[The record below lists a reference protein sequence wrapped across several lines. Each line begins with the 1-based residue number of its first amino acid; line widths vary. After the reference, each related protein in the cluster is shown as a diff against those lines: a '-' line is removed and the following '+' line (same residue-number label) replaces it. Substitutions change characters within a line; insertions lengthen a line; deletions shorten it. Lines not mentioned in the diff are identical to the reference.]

1 MFSDENKLAQ
11 LNRVMH
17 PAIWRQIEKLLK
29 KYMEQEVPLVVLD
42 IPLLIEVGWHH
53 YVDSVW
59 VVSIPLQLQIARVV
73 ERDRID
79 KEQAL
84 LRIKQQMSTREKQ
97 LYADVVIDNSQTM
110 EKTQQQV
117 DEELEKIPGFTWG
130 K

>member
-1 MFSDENKLAQ
+1 
-11 LNRVMH
+11 
-17 PAIWRQIEKLLK
+17 
-29 KYMEQEVPLVVLD
+29 MEQEVPLVVLD
-42 IPLLIEVGWHH
+42 ISLLIEVGWHH

-59 VVSIPLQLQIARVV
+59 VVSIPLQLQVARVV